1 MQLSWWWPGNPQN
14 SKIVLG
20 NTLNDSFTES
30 VDDLGVKY
38 FHDHGTNHGCF
49 GMMEVG
55 VKKLFLLVLR
65 WLAGNGNFMYGVWG
79 VRYILPIMVQEKQY
93 LYKFWFN
100 ECFYGQ
106 TNSVRVI

>member
-14 SKIVLG
+14 SQIVLG
-20 NTLNDSFTES
+20 NPLNDSFNES

-65 WLAGNGNFMYGVWG
+65 WLAGNGKLYWWCLRCKVHFTHYGSGKTVFIH
-79 VRYILPIMVQEKQY
+79 VLV
-93 LYKFWFN
+93 
-100 ECFYGQ
+100 
-106 TNSVRVI
+106 